1 MLRPSHSVLIVL
13 LASLLALGGCAT
25 TTGPDGMHR
34 ADTPDGRKNAARIHT
49 ELGQA
54 YFKQGNLKAA
64 LGKLQTALQFD
75 PDYMPAH
82 TVLGTLYARLGNM
95 AKAEQHYRR
104 AVELKPESGAANN
117 NFGTFLCHE
126 DKVREGLPYI
136 KKALADPFY
145 KTPAVAWT
153 NAGMCQMRIQN
164 FKQAE
169 TNFKKA
175 LGFNSRYPDALYQ
188 MARALYLQGDAFHA
202 SAFIQRRRALGH
214 PDAATLKLGYDIANR
229 LGNAEGAQD
238 YARQLRAKFPDSD
251 QAQALNT
258 HTSP

>member
-1 MLRPSHSVLIVL
+1 MLQRNHLVLIVL
-13 LASLLALGGCAT
+13 LAGLLALGGCAT
-25 TTGPDGMHR
+25 TVGPDGMHR
-34 ADTPDGRKNAARIHT
+34 ANTPEGRQNAARVHT
-49 ELGQA
+49 QLGQA
-54 YFKQGNLKAA
+54 YFKQGKLKTA
-64 LGKLQTALQFD
+64 LEKLQTALQFD

-82 TVLGTLYARLGNM
+82 TVLGALYARLGNT

-104 AVELKPESGAANN
+104 AVEIKPKNGAANN
-117 NFGTFLCHE
+117 NFGTFLCHAGR
-126 DKVREGLPYI
+126 VSEGLPYL

-153 NAGMCQMRIQN
+153 NAGVCRMQARQ

-169 TNFKKA
+169 ADFKQA
-175 LGFNSRYPDALYQ
+175 LSFNSKYPDALYQ

-202 SAFIQRRRALGH
+202 SAFIQRRRELGQ
-214 PDAATLKLGYDIANR
+214 PDAAALGLGYDVAKR

-238 YARQLRAKFPDSD
+238 YARQLRSKFPDSE